1 MCSSPRSDSAPLG
14 GAAAV
19 VRDRRDVGDRGDLEP
34 GRLERPDRLLATG
47 ARPLDID
54 LDLTHPVLHRALCG
68 AVGGRAGGVRRALPG
83 ALEAG
88 HAGRAPADH
97 GARQVGDRDDRVVER
112 RLDVDVPLGDVLAF
126 AAALL
131 RRPLAFSHVL
141 SGPSGYFFRRT
152 PTVFFGPRRWR
163 ALVLVRWPRAG
174 RLRRWRSP
182 RYEPISMRRLMFSA
196 TSRRRSPSTLYRRSM
211 SSRRRLTC
219 SSVRSR
225 TRVSGLMFV
234 CARIFWLV
242 GRPIPKT

>member
-1 MCSSPRSDSAPLG
+1 MGPRVLDASPLG
-14 GAAAV
+14 GAATV
-19 VRDRRDVGDRGDLEP
+19 MRDGGDVCDGADFEA
-34 GRLERPDRLLATG
+34 GRLERADRLLAAG
-47 ARPLDID
+47 ARTLHVD
-54 LDLTHPVLHRALCG
+54 LDLAHAVLHRTLGSAVSRQGRRVRGAL
-68 AVGGRAGGVRRALPG
+68 AG

-88 HAGRAPADH
+88 DAGRAPADD
-97 GARQVGDRDDRVVER
+97 GTIEVRDRDDRVVER
-112 RLDVDVPLGDVLAF
+112 RLDMNVPLRDVL
-126 AAALL
+126 LL
-131 RRPLAFSHVL
+131 APTYLDRSLPIRHASSVPRHFLRL
-141 SGPSGYFFRRT
+141 T

-163 ALVLVRWPRAG
+163 ALVLVRWPRTG